1 MTGLSWY
8 KSLNGSGSA
17 SNNHYWDWQDQLI
30 SITVTTTPIL
40 LIDKVL
46 LPRMISLSVQNINA
60 DLDSLL
66 NLYIGN
72 FTPGDPASLVTGIGH
87 NLVNLEFSG
96 KLTGYTSQGSMKVL
110 IKYANK
116 VII

>member
-17 SNNHYWDWQDQLI
+17 TSNHYWDWQDQLI
-30 SITVTTTPIL
+30 SVTVSTTPIL

-46 LPRMISLSVQNINA
+46 LPRMISLSVQNIDA
-60 DLDSLL
+60 DLDSVL
-66 NLYIGN
+66 NLHIGN
-72 FTPGDPASLVTGIGH
+72 YAVGVDPSLVTGIGH
-87 NLVNLEFSG
+87 NLINLEFSG

-110 IKYANK
+110 IKFANK
-116 VII
+116 VIL